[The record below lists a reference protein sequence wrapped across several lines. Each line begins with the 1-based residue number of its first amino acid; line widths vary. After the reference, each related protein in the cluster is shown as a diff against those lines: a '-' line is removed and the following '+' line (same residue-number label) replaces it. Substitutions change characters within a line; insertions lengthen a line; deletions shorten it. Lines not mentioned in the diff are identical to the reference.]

1 MANLNKVF
9 LIGNLTADPE
19 LRYAPSGSAV
29 TDLRLAINRFW
40 SGKDGERREETL
52 FIDVTVWDRMAENCG
67 KFLRKGRSVH
77 VEGYLRMESWESPQG
92 EKRSKIKVV
101 AEAVQFLGGP
111 EGARG
116 PNGAGGGE
124 SEEFGAPP
132 MRESRRPQPA
142 ARDEGRSFGGR
153 PSGGYGG
160 GPGGGAPRPAPA
172 PAARDEQAEEDD
184 IPF

>member
-77 VEGYLRMESWESPQG
+77 VEGYLRMESWETPQG

-101 AEAVQFLGGP
+101 AESVQFLGGP
-111 EGARG
+111 EGARAA
-116 PNGAGGGE
+116 NGAGGE
-124 SEEFGAPP
+124 SEEFGPPP
-132 MRESRRPQPA
+132 MRESRKPAPA
-142 ARDEGRSFGGR
+142 ARDEGRSGSAFGGR
-153 PSGGYGG
+153 PAGGYGN
-160 GPGGGAPRPAPA
+160 ASSRPAPP
-172 PAARDEQAEEDD
+172 PASRDESAEEDD